1 MSGEGPSRAAHS
13 APSGGSAAAPAASV
27 GGPPIAVTGA
37 DGFIGAAY
45 CRRLAE
51 RGQQVRRLV
60 RARRAA
66 DLGADVVAFDLA
78 HAHADALTRALDGA
92 FAVVHLAGRAHV
104 MNETV
109 PDPEAAYRSANV
121 DATERVALAAV
132 AAGVRRFV
140 FASSVKVNGEATL
153 PGKPFQPG
161 DTPSPHDAYARS
173 KLAAERTLAQVA
185 GGTSMIATSLRLPL
199 VYGPGV
205 RGNFRRL
212 VGAIAARRVLPFGA
226 IDNRRS
232 LVALDHVLDAFD
244 AVIDAPAAVV
254 GTHFVADAQSVSTPD
269 LVRAI
274 ASALGVAPRLVSV
287 PVWALRIAGALSGRR
302 DAVARLIEW
311 REVDST
317 SLSRVTAWKPRPFA
331 IDAATV
337 AQAREL

>member
-1 MSGEGPSRAAHS
+1 M
-13 APSGGSAAAPAASV
+13 

-51 RGQQVRRLV
+51 RGQPMRRLV
-60 RARRAA
+60 HARAA
-66 DLGADVVAFDLA
+66 AEPRSDVVALDLA

-104 MNETV
+104 MNETAR
-109 PDPEAAYRSANV
+109 DPEAAYKSANV

-140 FASSVKVNGEATL
+140 FASTVKVNGEATL
-153 PGKPFQPG
+153 PGKPFRPG
-161 DTPSPHDAYARS
+161 DAPSPHDAYARS
-173 KLAAERTLAQVA
+173 KFAGERTLAQVTS
-185 GGTSMIATSLRLPL
+185 GTSMIATSLRLPL
-199 VYGPGV
+199 VYGPGA

-212 VGAIAARRVLPFGA
+212 VDAIVARRVLPLGA

-244 AVIDAPAAVV
+244 AVIDAPAAVI
-254 GTHFVADAQSVSTPD
+254 GTHFVADAQSVSTPA

-274 ASALGVAPRLVSV
+274 ASALGIGSRLVSV
-287 PVWALRIAGALSGRR
+287 PVWALRIAGTLSGRR
-302 DAVARLIEW
+302 DAVARLIDSL
-311 REVDST
+311 EVDPT
-317 SLSRVTAWKPRPFA
+317 SLSRVSAWKPQPFA
-331 IDAATV
+331 IDGATV
-337 AQAREL
+337 ARPREL

>member
-1 MSGEGPSRAAHS
+1 M
-13 APSGGSAAAPAASV
+13 

-51 RGQQVRRLV
+51 RGQTVRRLV
-60 RARRAA
+60 RARIPHSHSDAVEI
-66 DLGADVVAFDLA
+66 DL
-78 HAHADALTRALDGA
+78 AHADALTRALDGA

-104 MNETV
+104 MDETA
-109 PDPEAAYRSANV
+109 PDPEAAYKSANV

-140 FASSVKVNGEATL
+140 FASTVKVNGEATL
-153 PGKPFQPG
+153 PGKPFRPG

-173 KLAAERTLAQVA
+173 KLAAERTLAQVT

-199 VYGPGV
+199 VYGPGA

-212 VGAIAARRVLPFGA
+212 VDAIAARRLLPLGA

-244 AVIDAPAAVV
+244 AVIDAPAAVI
-254 GTHFVADAQSVSTPD
+254 GTHFVADAQSVSTPA

-274 ASALGVAPRLVSV
+274 ASALDVAPRLVSM
-287 PVWALRIAGALSGRR
+287 PVWTLRIAGTLSGRR
-302 DAVARLIEW
+302 DAVARLIESL
-311 REVDST
+311 EVDPT
-317 SLSRVTAWKPRPFA
+317 SLSRVTAWRPQPFA

-337 AQAREL
+337 ARAREL